1 MDLRRRRYHKPGTP
15 PGTYDVEQ
23 TRSAHPSH
31 IGITDY
37 DAQDLR
43 LSEGLE
49 ALDQPPTLAN
59 RWIRV
64 TGAPSLDVLASLE
77 RRFNIDPL
85 VLEDV
90 VNSGQRPKFNDFDPD
105 VFLTLSVPHDT
116 PTGKFQ
122 QLSIYVAKGLLVTF
136 IESEGDLFR
145 PIEERLSRSR
155 TNIRQSSV
163 YYLLYAILDLAIDLL
178 FPLLDGTAQRLE
190 ALESQIIH
198 HPTDAALVDT
208 HRFRNQLLFL
218 RKIAWATREVVNELL
233 RHSDTQETAA
243 MRPYLQDT
251 YDHIVGVID
260 LVETQRDIS
269 TNLVEVY
276 LSVISNRMNE
286 VIKLLT
292 VISTLFIPATF
303 IASIYGMN
311 FNRSAGP
318 LNMPELDWPL
328 GYLSVL
334 GLIGLS
340 MIGMLIYF
348 WKKKWL

>member
-1 MDLRRRRYHKPGTP
+1 MELRRRRYHKPGTP
-15 PGTYDVEQ
+15 PGTYDVAQ
-23 TRSAHPSH
+23 TRSAHPASLA
-31 IGITDY
+31 ILDY
-37 DAQDLR
+37 DASAAR
-43 LSEGLE
+43 HGEGLQ
-49 ALDQPPTLAN
+49 ALDQEPALSN

-64 TGAPSLDVLASLE
+64 TGAPSLDVLTSLE
-77 RRFNIDPL
+77 QRFNIDPL

-90 VNSGQRPKFNDFDPD
+90 VNSGQRPKFNDFDPAL
-105 VFLTLSVPHDT
+105 FLILSVPRI
-116 PTGKFQ
+116 PQQGGFE
-122 QLSIYVAKGLLVTF
+122 QLSIYVAQGVLITF
-136 IESEGDLFR
+136 MENEGDLFK
-145 PIEERLSRSR
+145 PIEDRLLRSDSALR
-155 TNIRQSSV
+155 RSSV
-163 YYLLYAILDLAIDLL
+163 YYLLYALLDLSIDLL
-178 FPLLDGTAQRLE
+178 FPLLDRTAQRLE
-190 ALESQIIH
+190 DLESSIIQR
-198 HPTDAALVDT
+198 PSDSSLMDT
-208 HRFRNQLLFL
+208 HRFRNQLLIM
-218 RKIAWATREVVNELL
+218 RKIAWATREVVSELL
-233 RHSDTQETAA
+233 RHTDATENVAI
-243 MRPYLQDT
+243 RPYLQDA

-311 FNRSAGP
+311 FSRSAGP

-340 MIGMLIYF
+340 MLGMLLYF
-348 WKKKWL
+348 RKKRWL

>member
-1 MDLRRRRYHKPGTP
+1 MELRRRRYHKPGTP
-15 PGTYDVEQ
+15 PGTYDVAQ
-23 TRSAHPSH
+23 TRSARPASLA
-31 IGITDY
+31 ILDY
-37 DAQDLR
+37 DASTVR
-43 LSEGLE
+43 HGEGLQ
-49 ALDQPPTLAN
+49 ALDREPALSN

-64 TGAPSLDVLASLE
+64 SGAPSLDVLTSLE

-90 VNSGQRPKFNDFDPD
+90 VNSGQRPKFNDFDPAL
-105 VFLTLSVPHDT
+105 FLTLSVPCI
-116 PTGKFQ
+116 PQQGGFE
-122 QLSIYVAKGLLVTF
+122 QLSIYVAPGILITF
-136 IESEGDLFR
+136 MENEGDVFK
-145 PIEERLSRSR
+145 PIEDRLRRSDSALR
-155 TNIRQSSV
+155 RSSV
-163 YYLLYAILDLAIDLL
+163 HYLLYALLDLSIDLL
-178 FPLLDGTAQRLE
+178 FPLLDRTAQRLE
-190 ALESQIIH
+190 DLETSIIQ
-198 HPTDAALVDT
+198 HPSDASLMDT
-208 HRFRNQLLFL
+208 HRFRNQLLIM
-218 RKIAWATREVVNELL
+218 RKIAWATREVVSELL
-233 RHSDTQETAA
+233 RHTDATENVAI
-243 MRPYLQDT
+243 RPYLQDA

-311 FNRSAGP
+311 FSRSAGP

-340 MIGMLIYF
+340 MLGMLLYF
-348 WKKKWL
+348 RKKRWL